1 MDKQVL
7 AILNI
12 YKKDPLM
19 GRIYATNEILKK
31 YRFSHVSFDFE
42 AAVDGLTA
50 IMSKNTNKYQK
61 KAGRFILN
69 FFFGV
74 KETNNMI
81 EDIAVVADRND
92 PLVRHWKLK
101 VFKRDNYTCQHCG
114 VTKKLVA
121 HHISHWGDDPVNRVN
136 VDNGIT
142 LCSKCHAKEHEA
154 DWYHYLVESR
164 I

>member
-1 MDKQVL
+1 MDKQAL
-7 AILNI
+7 TILNL

-19 GRIYATNEILKK
+19 GRIYAGNEILKRDK
-31 YRFSHVSFDFE
+31 FSHVPFNFDI
-42 AAVDGLTA
+42 ATDGLAA
-50 IMSKNTNKYQK
+50 IMSKSANKYQK

-74 KETNNMI
+74 QETNNMI
-81 EDIAVVADRND
+81 ESIAVVVDRND
-92 PLVRHWKLK
+92 PLVRRWKHK
-101 VFKRDNYTCQHCG
+101 VLERDHRACQNCG
-114 VTKKLVA
+114 ETEKLVV
-121 HHISHWGDDPVNRVN
+121 HHVSHWEDDPVNRIN

-154 DWYHYLVESR
+154 DWYHYLVESK